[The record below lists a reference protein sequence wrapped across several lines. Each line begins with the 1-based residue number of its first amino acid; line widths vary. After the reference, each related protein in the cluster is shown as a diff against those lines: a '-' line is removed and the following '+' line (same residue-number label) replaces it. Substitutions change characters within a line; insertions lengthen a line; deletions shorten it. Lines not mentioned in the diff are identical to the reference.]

1 MHNHM
6 NEGQSSVRTML
17 LENFVILLHSNI
29 HFLSKKSKKFKILVK
44 TDPHYK
50 TFLGN
55 EANRGSGQRKSKPFI
70 YNFTIIEQ

>member
-6 NEGQSSVRTML
+6 NEGQSSVRTIL
-17 LENFVILLHSNI
+17 LENFIILLHSNI
-29 HFLSKKSKKFKILVK
+29 PFSRKMSKKFKILVNAE
-44 TDPHYK
+44 PHYQ

-70 YNFTIIEQ
+70 YNSTITEQ